1 MANSQYGLAPN
12 YQLPIQKSSALLP
25 CQMLVKDMAN
35 ILATHIWP
43 EHMAS
48 INDTLGNRKKEV
60 GGNGPEHRYQPPC
73 EVLLAEKMAR
83 GRSQQDWNINL

>member
-1 MANSQYGLAPN
+1 MDWAPN
-12 YQLPIQKSSALLP
+12 YQLPIQKYSALLL
-25 CQMLVKDMAN
+25 CQMLVKGMAN
-35 ILATHIWP
+35 ILAAHIWP

-48 INDTLGNRKKEV
+48 INDTLRKRKKEV
-60 GGNGPEHRYQPPC
+60 GARSNGPEHRYLPPC